1 MEKAFEPVTKL
12 IKHVSD
18 ELTKT
23 MTANSIRNNQVLENK
38 NNKLPEIMN
47 DRGILATYLMSLL
60 SKITNPENT
69 SQLKVCKRSILKQSK
84 QFVNKEYNAK

>member
-1 MEKAFEPVTKL
+1 MDKAFGPVTKS

-23 MTANSIRNNQVLENK
+23 MTENSIKNNQVLENT

-60 SKITNPENT
+60 SKITNQENT
-69 SQLKVCKRSILKQSK
+69 IQLKVCKRSILK
-84 QFVNKEYNAK
+84 